1 MVAPLLRRL
10 PSSRHNGSGALREP
24 CRGWL
29 RQLSILGLMLAPVSA
44 AQDLPALERPDGKPA
59 DMGQPVQVY
68 VLLGQSNMLGFGKV
82 SGLEAA
88 CRSKGL
94 YPYMVEDDGSWSVRR
109 DVRYVRVMCSGSGPS
124 TTYNNDWLT
133 VSGDFGPEL
142 GIGHHLGQVTEA
154 PVLLLKS
161 CIGNRSLGYDL
172 LPPNAKGYEGPR
184 DPSKRPRSGPWYA
197 GVQYDGDV
205 AAAKAVLK
213 DLSTHYP
220 GARSYEVAGFF
231 WWQGDKDFRN
241 AEHAAAYEAN
251 LLLLIESLR
260 KDFDAPEARFVCATL
275 GQTRKGA
282 TGPLGQ
288 ILEAQLAIDGEF
300 GKYPTHRGLVAS
312 VYTNP
317 LIKGGSSSGHYGGNA
332 ETYMNVGLGM
342 GEAMARLIVA
352 AREAP
357 VRIPG
362 VEPEHL
368 QGTLRRVYTALSEG
382 RMAEAH
388 RLLSGLRG
396 EGTETD
402 RAQDE
407 VALALQE
414 YLQRRVARTLEDL
427 QALQDAEDYCAL
439 REALNG
445 ARDTLQGVPAF
456 DAPAE
461 FWTTLLASDS
471 VAAELA
477 AGDALQAIL
486 ERSERLDP
494 ASLHGRLAG
503 FVEQNP
509 GTLAARRAQDELEE
523 IEAAAQAFVEEIAE
537 LGVLGDHYTR
547 YERIHEQRRAFAGIS
562 LFDTAYGLWMDQESH
577 PAVRDSIADGKAY
590 AEVFEEVAEAEEQ
603 LEKDLE
609 RSARSKSASKRQKA
623 EEKARASHHRKLAAL
638 EARLERISDRSPG
651 TYYGEAALRSRQAYA
666 QSGGKTLVDKR

>member
-1 MVAPLLRRL
+1 MEFRPLRWSVSCELARTLRIAALLALSSTGLAQEPL
-10 PSSRHNGSGALREP
+10 P
-24 CRGWL
+24 
-29 RQLSILGLMLAPVSA
+29 
-44 AQDLPALERPDGKPA
+44 RPDGEEA
-59 DMGQPVQVY
+59 DMRQPVQVY

-88 CRSKGL
+88 CRDKRL
-94 YPYMVEDDGSWSVRR
+94 YPYLVEEDGSWTVRR

-133 VSGDFGPEL
+133 VSGNFGPEL
-142 GIGHHLGQVTEA
+142 GIGHHVGHVTEA

-213 DLSTHYP
+213 DLSSHYP

-241 AEHAAAYEAN
+241 AEHAAAYEEN

-288 ILEAQLAIDGEF
+288 ILDAQLAIDGDA
-300 GKYPTHRGLVAS
+300 GKYPAHRGLVAS

-317 LIKGGSSSGHYGGNA
+317 LITGGSSSGHYGGSA
-332 ETYMNVGLGM
+332 ETYMNVGVGM
-342 GEAMARLIVA
+342 GKAMARLILA
-352 AREAP
+352 SGGAP

-362 VEPEHL
+362 VEAEEL
-368 QGTLRRVYTALSEG
+368 RGSLRRIHTALSEG
-382 RMAEAH
+382 RLAEAD
-388 RLLSGLRG
+388 RLLAGFTEGGADRG
-396 EGTETD
+396 AQET
-402 RAQDE
+402 E
-407 VALALQE
+407 VAGQLRAFLE
-414 YLQRRVARTLEDL
+414 ERVTRTLEDL

-439 REALNG
+439 RDDLAEA
-445 ARDTLQGVPAF
+445 RETHEGVSAF
-456 DAPAE
+456 DAAAE
-461 FWTTLLASDS
+461 FWSNLLRSES

-477 AGDALQAIL
+477 AGDALGAIL
-486 ERSERLDP
+486 DRKERLNL
-494 ASLHGRLAG
+494 ASYHGRLAG
-503 FVEQNP
+503 FIEQNED
-509 GTLAARRAQDELEE
+509 TLSAKRARAELASVEASAQDFVDEMAELAA
-523 IEAAAQAFVEEIAE
+523 V
-537 LGVLGDHYTR
+537 GDHYTR
-547 YERIHEQRRAFAGIS
+547 YERIKEAKRGLAGIPA
-562 LFDTAYGLWMDQESH
+562 FDEANRLWVDQAKH

-590 AEVFEEVAEAEEQ
+590 AAIFEDVAEADEQ
-603 LEKDLE
+603 LEKDL
-609 RSARSKSASKRQKA
+609 ARSERTKSPSKRKKA
-623 EEKARASHHRKLAAL
+623 EEKARASHEKKLAGL
-638 EARLERISDRSPG
+638 EARLEKISDRSPG
-651 TYYGEAALRSRQAYA
+651 TYYGEAALRSRQSYA
-666 QSGGKTLVDKR
+666 ESKGKALVDRR